1 MIGTEDA
8 ANVGFMVI
16 GALLIAITLG
26 NSFIARLPL
35 SASML
40 YLLVGVGLGP
50 VGWGLVVLD
59 PFQLDTVLVERLTEV
74 AVLISL
80 FTAGLKLDLPL
91 RHPRWR
97 LPLRLATLS
106 MVVTVG
112 LVAALGHWLLGLPLG
127 GAVLLAA
134 ILAPTD
140 PVLASDVQVSGE
152 GDRDRLRF
160 GLTGEGGLNDG
171 TAFPFVMLGL
181 GLLNLHDLGA
191 WGWRWLAVD
200 VVWAA
205 AAGLAIGYA
214 LGALVGRAIL
224 VLRTRHREA
233 LGSDEF
239 VALGLVAL
247 AYGVALWCNAYGFL
261 AVFAAGLAL
270 RRLEPVDAPAPA
282 PALAAAVGA
291 GQPPAAHSKDGKNS
305 KDSKDSKD
313 GAKSAGD
320 LEAQPA
326 RASTP
331 ALSAAS
337 EAGQAPD
344 PQQEPKQLMRA
355 VAQFNVALEHVA
367 EVAVVLVVGALLA
380 WVQWDWRMAW
390 FVPVLF
396 LLVRPVA
403 VLAGLAG
410 SPVARSQRRLMAWFG
425 IRGIGSIY
433 YLAYAINHGLDA
445 DLARQLLSITL
456 TVVVASIVVHGV
468 SVTPLMQRYEA
479 RRKGAGAGKGVRG

>member
-1 MIGTEDA
+1 MQRLHLRAWLQGRDAARMIGSEDA
-8 ANVGFMVI
+8 ANVGFMVV

-59 PFQLDTVLVERLTEV
+59 PFELDTVLVERLTEV

-106 MVVTVG
+106 MVVTVA

-140 PVLASDVQVSGE
+140 PVLASDVQVSGD

-247 AYGVALWCNAYGFL
+247 AYGVALWCDAYGFL

-270 RRLEPVDAPAPA
+270 RRLEPVDAAPA
-282 PALAAAVGA
+282 AAAA
-291 GQPPAAHSKDGKNS
+291 ATHPAAPGC
-305 KDSKDSKD
+305 
-313 GAKSAGD
+313 
-320 LEAQPA
+320 
-326 RASTP
+326 
-331 ALSAAS
+331 SAAAAS
-337 EAGQAPD
+337 GQNANSTDAADAGEPTAAQAPD
-344 PQQEPKQLMRA
+344 PQQEPRQLMRA

-396 LLVRPVA
+396 LLVRPLA
-403 VLAGLAG
+403 VFAGLAG

-468 SVTPLMQRYEA
+468 SVTPLMRRYEA
-479 RRKGAGAGKGVRG
+479 RRKGQGAQG

>member
-1 MIGTEDA
+1 MIGSEDA
-8 ANVGFMVI
+8 ANVGFMVV

-59 PFQLDTVLVERLTEV
+59 PFELDTVLVERLTEV

-106 MVVTVG
+106 MVVTVA
-112 LVAALGHWLLGLPLG
+112 LVAALGYWLLGLPLG

-140 PVLASDVQVSGE
+140 PVLASDVQVSGD

-247 AYGVALWCNAYGFL
+247 AYGVALWCDAYGFL

-270 RRLEPVDAPAPA
+270 RRLEPVDAAPA
-282 PALAAAVGA
+282 AAAA
-291 GQPPAAHSKDGKNS
+291 ATHPAAPGC
-305 KDSKDSKD
+305 
-313 GAKSAGD
+313 
-320 LEAQPA
+320 
-326 RASTP
+326 
-331 ALSAAS
+331 SAAADS
-337 EAGQAPD
+337 GQNANSTDAADAGEPTAAQAPD
-344 PQQEPKQLMRA
+344 PQQEPRQLMRA

-396 LLVRPVA
+396 LLVRPLA
-403 VLAGLAG
+403 VFVGLAG

-468 SVTPLMQRYEA
+468 SVTPLMRRYEA
-479 RRKGAGAGKGVRG
+479 RRKGQGAQG